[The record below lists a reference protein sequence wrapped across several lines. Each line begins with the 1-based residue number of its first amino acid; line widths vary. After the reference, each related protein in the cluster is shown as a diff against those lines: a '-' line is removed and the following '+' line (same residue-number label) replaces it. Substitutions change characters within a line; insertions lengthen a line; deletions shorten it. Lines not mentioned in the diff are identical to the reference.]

1 MVENKK
7 TKREKDIK
15 SKLLAAIAMLLVSSI
30 MMVSTTY
37 AWFTLSTAPEV
48 TGITTAVG
56 ANGNLEIAL
65 LPTDGALNSI
75 TTAVGDS
82 MKVQI
87 PFLANVT
94 WGNLVDLS
102 DNTNYGTDKFVLNP
116 SKLGVDVADENGN
129 PTKLNTSYFLQF
141 PQYGSDGRITNL
153 SQNTVTSVYNQTN
166 GFVPNELYG
175 VRALGVSSGMTPRQ
189 LAYRNARGAASTAT
203 SQAKNEAFKSLEAN
217 GNTLANI
224 AVKKATGDAAYTAE
238 DVASMRAIV
247 TDLQTKVLPQI
258 ETAYLQYILAYAA
271 SAATTN
277 ELAWKAVES
286 EVTAD
291 DAELLSVL
299 TDNGDGTYSLS
310 VTDEEGTDVTV
321 GLPDGLNTA
330 IAKYAATLAQ
340 VTSADTEVG
349 KLETTLA
356 TTPDATFTWA
366 QISPALKLL
375 ADTEGMVINGY
386 TPGELMN
393 NINDF
398 AKDVMKNGVTVVM
411 NTGGGVY
418 ADVADHCGDYS
429 ANIVIEKIEYS
440 GVELE
445 DLEAKMQTKSS
456 VSPSYLT
463 AVGTA
468 VTGAGAPASTG
479 TVMPLSDMYGYII
492 DLAFR
497 TNAANSNLLLQ
508 ADALDRIY
516 SDNSND
522 ETMGHG
528 ATMTF
533 ASTTPDFTNEQVTKL
548 MACIRIVFFDPDT
561 GNVYATAKLDV
572 ANAEVTADGVIAKMY
587 VYEVQA
593 GEVTYAEA
601 TYAAD
606 SGLTYYTKTTN
617 DVYTAVDDAT
627 AAAAGAGTLYTKA
640 DDGSYNAA
648 TYAADSGLTY
658 YTKSTEE
665 VYTAIEDTAAS
676 TATEQLYTVASVGAS
691 TETKV
696 EDNVIT
702 SLPQNEAIKL
712 SVLVYLDGETITNAD
727 VANAATSM
735 TGSLNLQFSSSATLV
750 PMEYG
755 DLHITGATTETTTE
769 ATP

>member
-65 LPTDGALNSI
+65 LPTNGDLNSI

-238 DVASMRAIV
+238 DVKSMRAIV
-247 TDLQTKVLPQI
+247 DDLQTKVLPQI

-286 EVTAD
+286 EVTA
-291 DAELLSVL
+291 AGAKLLDVL
-299 TDNGDGTYSLS
+299 DYNDGTYSLS
-310 VTDEEGTDVTV
+310 VTGEDGTDITV
-321 GLPDGLNTA
+321 ALPAGLNTA
-330 IAKYAATLAQ
+330 IAEYAATLAQ
-340 VTSADTEVG
+340 VNSADDEVG

-366 QISPALKLL
+366 EISTALKLL

-386 TPGELMN
+386 TPGELMS

-429 ANIVIEKIEYS
+429 ANIVIEKIEYN

-445 DLEAKMQTKSS
+445 DLEAKMETKSS

-508 ADALDRIY
+508 ANALDRIY

-533 ASTTPDFTNEQVTKL
+533 ASTTPDFTNENVTKL

-572 ANAEVTADGVIAKMY
+572 ANAEVTADGIVAKMY

-593 GEVTYAEA
+593 GEVTY
-601 TYAAD
+601 TQAAD
-606 SGLTYYTKTTN
+606 TTDTDVTYYTKTTN

-627 AAAAGAGTLYTKA
+627 AAAAGAGTLYTKDA
-640 DDGSYNAA
+640 DGNYNAA

-658 YTKSTEE
+658 YTKSTED
-665 VYTAIEDTAAS
+665 VYTE
-676 TATEQLYTVASVGAS
+676 ATPVDGDGKTYYIVASVGAS

-702 SLPQNEAIKL
+702 SLPRNEAIKL

-769 ATP
+769 STP